1 MHTHKDCPANPEFC
15 GSATLGERGQIV
27 IPSELRSELNINPG
41 DKFMFFKVY
50 GKIVSLI
57 KAEDV
62 DEIQNTMKN
71 LSKMTK

>member
-1 MHTHKDCPANPEFC
+1 MHIQEDCPVNPEFR

-27 IPSELRSELNINPG
+27 IPSELRAELNINPG

-50 GKIVSLI
+50 NKIVSLI
-57 KAEDV
+57 KADDIE
-62 DEIQNTMKN
+62 EIQNTMKN